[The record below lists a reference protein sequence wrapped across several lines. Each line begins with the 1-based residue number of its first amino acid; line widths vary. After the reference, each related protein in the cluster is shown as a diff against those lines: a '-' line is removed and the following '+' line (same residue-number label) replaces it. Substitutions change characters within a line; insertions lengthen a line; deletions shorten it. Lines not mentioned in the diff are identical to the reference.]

1 MVFGCNKKL
10 DQLIVFGSLVGTRK
24 NENEIHKKMKSGLTF
39 GTPGYIDTSI
49 NVVWIENERSK

>member
-1 MVFGCNKKL
+1 MVFGCNQKL

-49 NVVWIENERSK
+49 NVVWIEN